1 MDGSLMVMKKKQR
14 EEKDTKLEQV
24 EVLNEKVGKVGKS
37 EKVSDKDV
45 RQTKEV
51 SSNENHAYDCD
62 MCSFRG
68 KNKNSL
74 NVHKRLKHKIKHK
87 CDECEFEA
95 EVLRYVTLH
104 QRKTHSTECPI
115 CFGKYQHNSSLTR
128 HKRSAHGQN
137 GNHICE
143 RCNQAF
149 KLKETLRVHLG
160 RIHGEGSFKKQV
172 LKCDLCTYKT
182 DRLGCLTKHIEKN
195 HKK

>member
-1 MDGSLMVMKKKQR
+1 MDDEAYNGSLMVMKKKHR
-14 EEKDTKLEQV
+14 EEKVEQV
-24 EVLNEKVGKVGKS
+24 EDIKHAEGI
-37 EKVSDKDV
+37 
-45 RQTKEV
+45 

-62 MCSFRG
+62 MCSFKG

-104 QRKTHSTECPI
+104 QRQTHSTEQLECPI
-115 CFGKYQHNSSLTR
+115 CFAKYQHNTSLTR
-128 HKRSAHGQN
+128 HKRSAHGPD

-143 RCNQAF
+143 KCNQAF